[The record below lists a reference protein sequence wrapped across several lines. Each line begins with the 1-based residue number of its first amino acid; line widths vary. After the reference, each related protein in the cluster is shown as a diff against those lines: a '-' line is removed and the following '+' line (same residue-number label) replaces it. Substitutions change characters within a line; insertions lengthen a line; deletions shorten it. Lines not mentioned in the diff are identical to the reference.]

1 MNDTKTYLRTLREEL
16 AHRLAGRF
24 LAYLT
29 LFALV
34 CAASFAWVQVTDWNS
49 VFLAVRPAGILSCV
63 RAMTSAAGILFAVF
77 LSAHTAF
84 SGAVGTVAV
93 LWRGV
98 CLGCAGG
105 LMKSGAAVG
114 IAPTWVI
121 ALTLYFA
128 ASVGVMLAASV
139 AHVYSLGLCRTFA
152 DGTGEMRRGLAWE
165 FLRLWLVLSGTVFLL
180 GGAAVALV

>member
-24 LAYLT
+24 LAYLI

-34 CAASFAWVQVTDWNS
+34 CAASFAWVGRTTWGG
-49 VFLAVRPAGILSCV
+49 VFLAVRPVGIVAYV
-63 RAMTSAAGILFAVF
+63 RALTSTAVMLSAVL
-77 LSAHTAF
+77 LSAHTMF

-105 LMKSGAAVG
+105 LMKNGAAVS
-114 IAPTWVI
+114 IAPTWVL

-128 ASVGVMLAASV
+128 ASVGVILAASV
-139 AHVYSLGLCRTFA
+139 AHVYSLGLCRTYA
-152 DGTGEMRRGLAWE
+152 DGTRRMRRGLAGE
-165 FLRLWLVLSGTVFLL
+165 FLRLWLILSGMVFLL